1 MMLKIYVYIYL
12 YTSQKRYT
20 IQKVS
25 LHFLKL
31 TYSPALKIQLN
42 KTRLIY
48 IVFKNPTNKQ
58 TKKKNNNKK
67 GDRK

>member
-42 KTRLIY
+42 KTRLTY
-48 IVFKNPTNKQ
+48 IVFKNPNKL
-58 TKKKNNNKK
+58 KKIMIKKETENK
-67 GDRK
+67 